1 MTPEV
6 KIFEIVVQYSSTG
19 HDATFRVQIWW
30 KSAVAK
36 LPKGRLESGLRHKK
50 LALLGLV
57 PAPIFFPKWTDHA
70 QNSLNVVTP
79 EPFHAHQIWSGL
91 ATICR
96 TYCGTMFFVV
106 RKVIKGACVISQ

>member
-57 PAPIFFPKWTDHA
+57 PAPIFFQNGPITPKIHLTLSPLDLSTHTKFGPDWLRFA
-70 QNSLNVVTP
+70 GLIA
-79 EPFHAHQIWSGL
+79 ERCFLWSE
-91 ATICR
+91 
-96 TYCGTMFFVV
+96 
-106 RKVIKGACVISQ
+106 K